1 MTLLLY
7 PQTAEELGIWET
19 KEGIAA
25 VMSMERGMRAERPG
39 ADSGTGQ
46 GQEVTRDT

>member
-19 KEGIAA
+19 KEGTA